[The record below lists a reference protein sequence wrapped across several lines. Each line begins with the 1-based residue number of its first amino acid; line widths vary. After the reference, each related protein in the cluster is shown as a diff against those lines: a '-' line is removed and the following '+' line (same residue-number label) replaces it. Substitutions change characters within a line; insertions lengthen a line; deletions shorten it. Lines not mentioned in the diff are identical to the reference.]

1 MLALVVQGENGG
13 AEILNSPINNY
24 IPGREGLVEIISG
37 CLSVSERRSRLNR
50 PFSRPAFHEA
60 GLDH

>member
-24 IPGREGLVEIISG
+24 IPGREGLV
-37 CLSVSERRSRLNR
+37 
-50 PFSRPAFHEA
+50 A
-60 GLDH
+60 DHFGVFIGQ